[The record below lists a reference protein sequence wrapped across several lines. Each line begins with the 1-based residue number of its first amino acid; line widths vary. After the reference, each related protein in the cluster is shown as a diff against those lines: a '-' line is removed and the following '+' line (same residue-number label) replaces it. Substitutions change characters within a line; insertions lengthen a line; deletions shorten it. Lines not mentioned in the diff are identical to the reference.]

1 MRRWVATHRK
11 SLAAAGLGIL
21 QLAAYIVA
29 DPSKV
34 PPWVVGVAVAINA
47 FGVWA
52 APANARPV
60 SRADLAREVGPTRF
74 AGPEDRRGFG
84 GGP

>member
-1 MRRWVATHRK
+1 MSRWVATHRK
-11 SLAAAGLGIL
+11 SLAAAGVGVL
-21 QLAAYIVA
+21 QLAAYIIA

-52 APANARPV
+52 VPANAKPAK
-60 SRADLAREVGPTRF
+60 SRVELAEHTERVRSKPPRST
-74 AGPEDRRGFG
+74 GF
-84 GGP
+84 P

>member
-1 MRRWVATHRK
+1 MRARRWVAAHRK
-11 SLAAAGLGIL
+11 SLAAAGLGLL

-34 PPWVVGVAVAINA
+34 PPWVVGLAFAVNA

-60 SRADLAREVGPTRF
+60 TRADLAREVGPTRF
-74 AGPEDRRGFG
+74 RGRDDHI
-84 GGP
+84 